1 MPKRSGLLVLVGLLY
16 LPAFSRYDVGSIVD
30 DARYILGA
38 QSLAQGDYRT
48 LDTPTS
54 APLTDPLPGYPL
66 FLVPFVQAVQP
77 HWAALKVLSFL
88 LTLASA
94 AMVYALLAPWLSAPL
109 ALWTAALYAAN
120 PTTVNFSITVMSEP
134 CFLFFVLAIFL
145 LWRKA
150 QTSPSRSLPWLIGA
164 LVGWAALIRPQGIVL
179 IPSLAFGAWVTRQW
193 RVSLKIGAMALAIW
207 GAVLARNYLVAHT
220 LTGYVENWA
229 NVFRHLPEGTSALS
243 ALGLQAWHAMRTLF
257 AATVL
262 PAPYLAPF
270 KLIRPA
276 YGAVVVA
283 IAVIAIYGARRFM
296 REESQR
302 PLRVALVT
310 FCVLYSVVQAAW
322 PVLLPR
328 YFLAILPFVLGF
340 FVVGLFA
347 LPLSPRVR
355 HARPVIL
362 AFLLVAE
369 VGQTMYAHHYMNTH
383 PKASAALPH
392 AAFEWVRRS
401 TPRDAVLLTPEGP
414 VVYLYTQRH
423 CVYGYGP
430 RNAEEWHAQLAA
442 IGVRYVFYKA
452 NAILSMR
459 METGNPSDA
468 ESVWERAH
476 AWMASRPDL
485 FPVMY
490 ENAAE
495 SATVYGVY

>member
-1 MPKRSGLLVLVGLLY
+1 MPKRAGLLLLVGLLY
-16 LPAFSRYDVGSIVD
+16 LPAFPRYDVGSIVD

-38 QSLAQGDYRT
+38 QSLAQGEYRT
-48 LDTPTS
+48 LDTPTP

-77 HWAALKVLSFL
+77 HWAALKGVSFL

-94 AMVYALLAPWLSAPL
+94 VMVYALLAPWLSSAP
-109 ALWTAALYAAN
+109 ALWAAALYAAN
-120 PTTVNFSITVMSEP
+120 PTTVNFSVTVMSEP

-150 QTSPSRSLPWLIGA
+150 QASPSWALPWVIGA

-179 IPSLAFGAWVTRQW
+179 IPSLAFGAWGTRQW
-193 RVSLKIGAMALAIW
+193 RMSLKIGGMALVIW
-207 GAVLARNYLVAHT
+207 GTVLARNYLVAHT

-243 ALGLQAWHAMRTLF
+243 VLGLQAWGAARTLF
-257 AATVL
+257 AGTVL
-262 PAPYLAPF
+262 PAPYVASLKHLVPV
-270 KLIRPA
+270 
-276 YGAVVVA
+276 YGAF
-283 IAVIAIYGARRFM
+283 VIAMAVLTIYGARRFM
-296 REESQR
+296 KEEAHRS
-302 PLRVALVT
+302 PRVALVT

-340 FVVGLFA
+340 FIAGLFA
-347 LPLSPRVR
+347 LPLSPGVRRV
-355 HARPVIL
+355 RPVIL
-362 AFLLVAE
+362 AFFFVAE
-369 VGQTMYAHHYMNTH
+369 VGQTLYAHHYMNTH
-383 PKASAALPH
+383 PEASAALPH
-392 AAFEWVRRS
+392 ATFEWVRRS
-401 TPRDAVLLTPEGP
+401 TPRNAVLLTPEGP
-414 VVYLYTQRH
+414 LVYLYTQRH

-430 RNAEEWHAQLAA
+430 RNAEEWHTQLASM
-442 IGVRYVFYKA
+442 GVRYVFYKA
-452 NAILSMR
+452 DAILSMR
-459 METGNPSDA
+459 METGHPSDA
-468 ESVWERAH
+468 RAVWDQAH